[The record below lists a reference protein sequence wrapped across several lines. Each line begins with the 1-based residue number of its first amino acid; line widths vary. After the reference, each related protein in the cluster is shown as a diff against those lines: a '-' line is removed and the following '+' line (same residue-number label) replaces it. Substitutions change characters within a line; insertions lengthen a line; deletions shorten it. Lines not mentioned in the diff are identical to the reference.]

1 MDGPMDYHSEQIRQ
15 RQTTYDTAYKWG
27 LKIRYRR
34 ADLHNRKQPTDNEN
48 KFMVTKG
55 ERGRGIN

>member
-1 MDGPMDYHSEQIRQ
+1 MDYHSEQIRQ
-15 RQTTYDTAYKWG
+15 RQTTHDTAYKWG

-34 ADLHNRKQPTDNEN
+34 ADLHNRKQPTDDEN